1 MNKAA
6 TSLSVSIK
14 TDNMGS
20 CGSKQK
26 KDEAVAGPG
35 SNGPAGSSS
44 SKPNQKAHMPAEGR
58 NDQDDIDAVRYLRK
72 QKESPT
78 KVRRSAD

>member
-1 MNKAA
+1 
-6 TSLSVSIK
+6 
-14 TDNMGS
+14 MGS

-44 SKPNQKAHMPAEGR
+44 KPSQKGNMPVEER